1 MAEMKVHIWPNRL
14 VFGPGASARAGEELA
29 ALGGRKA
36 LLVSDPGVVRAGI
49 VGQVTAALKD
59 KGLGYVLFDKVEP
72 NPRDAS
78 VQAAAALFIEE
89 GCDALLAVGG
99 GSAMDTAKM
108 AGVLTRQGGKV
119 QDYQAPGAI
128 ARPVPPLLA
137 IPTTCGT
144 GSEVTPFAVITDPAR
159 HFKMS
164 FASPYLVPQVA
175 ILDPDLCLTLPA
187 KVIASTA
194 LDALTHAIEGYLSL
208 EATPFTEGLSLQ
220 AISLIS
226 RHLRPAVRA
235 ASLEDISQLLYA
247 STIAGMA
254 FANAILGLVHALAH
268 PLGGH
273 YDLAHGVANA
283 ILLPYVME
291 FNREACPQRMADV
304 GRAMGVDTRGLN
316 ETEAAEEAIRAVRAL
331 SRDVGIP
338 QTLAEADIGEEHIPQ
353 MAADALRSRNVATN
367 PRRASVED
375 LIRLYH
381 RALRGH
387 H

>member
-1 MAEMKVHIWPNRL
+1 MAEIKVHIWPNRL
-14 VFGPGASARAGEELA
+14 VFGPGAVARGGEELA
-29 ALGGRKA
+29 ALGGRRA

-49 VGQVTAALKD
+49 VGKVSSALKD
-59 KGLGYVLFDKVEP
+59 EGLSHVLFDKVEP
-72 NPRDAS
+72 NPRDSS
-78 VQAAAALFIEE
+78 VQAAAALFQDK

-108 AGVLTRQGGKV
+108 AGVLTSQGGKV

-128 ARPVPPLLA
+128 ARPIPPLLA

-164 FASPYLVPQVA
+164 FASPHLVPRAA
-175 ILDPDLCLTLPA
+175 ILDPELCLTLPA

-194 LDALTHAIEGYLSL
+194 LDALTHAVEGYLSL

-235 ASLEDISQLLYA
+235 ASMEDISQLLYA
-247 STIAGMA
+247 STMAGMA
-254 FANAILGLVHALAH
+254 FANSILGLVHALAH
-268 PLGGH
+268 PLGGY

-291 FNREACPQRMADV
+291 FNLEACPKPMADIS
-304 GRAMGVDTRGLN
+304 RAMGVDARGLS
-316 ETEAAEEAIRAVRAL
+316 EVEAAEEAIRAVRVL
-331 SRDVGIP
+331 SQDVGIP

-353 MAADALRSRNVATN
+353 MATDALRSRNVATN
-367 PRRASVED
+367 PRRASEED
-375 LIRLYH
+375 IVRLYR